1 MTYGRLVVRNLFRH
15 PLRTCFTTLSIALS
29 IFLVCAVLSLPSALT
44 AILDKA
50 TSNTRISVHHEAGL
64 TYLLPASYVNKIRG
78 VRGVAAVNHF
88 TWFGGLYDDP
98 KDLFP
103 NFAVDPD
110 TVAEMWPDYRIDPAA
125 LRRFR
130 AVRNAALVGEQTMRK
145 FGWRIGQNVTLKGTA
160 FPVDLTFEIVGVI
173 PAATGNPVVLWFS
186 HRYLEESLQPRPGW
200 PFSGFPLVGMV
211 WVQADRP
218 ENAERIMRDIDAL
231 FHNSEAETAAE
242 MERTFFQNFMSSYQ
256 GFIRVILGVGF
267 LVVAAVVLIAANTSA
282 MGVRERIPE
291 IAVLKSLG
299 FRRRPILAVLL
310 CESVLQGIVGGALGA
325 GGAFGLFR
333 GLAAAGKTGGL
344 GPLLGPLGSFYMSP
358 EIVAQGLGIALV
370 VGLVS
375 GVVPAWNGA
384 RLNVIDALRRLF

>member
-1 MTYGRLVVRNLFRH
+1 MTYGRLILRNLIRH
-15 PLRTCFTTLSIALS
+15 PLRSCFTTLSIALS

-44 AILDKA
+44 AILNKA

-64 TYLLPASYVNKIRG
+64 TYLLPASYVNKIRS
-78 VRGVAAVNHF
+78 VPGVAAVNQY
-88 TWFGGLYDDP
+88 TWFGGLYDEP
-98 KDLFP
+98 KNMFP
-103 NFAVDPD
+103 NFAIDAD
-110 TVAEMWPDYRIDPAA
+110 NVAAMWPDYQLDPAA

-130 AVRNAALVGEQTMRK
+130 AIRNAALVGEQTMRK
-145 FGWRIGQNVTLKGTA
+145 FGWKIGQNVTLKGTA
-160 FPVDLTFEIVGVI
+160 FPVNLTFEIVGMI
-173 PAATGNPVVLWFS
+173 PAATGNPVVLWFN
-186 HRYLEESLQPRPGW
+186 HKYLEESLQPRPGW
-200 PFSGFPLVGMV
+200 PFSGFPFVGMV

-218 ENAERIMRDIDAL
+218 EHTERIMRDIDVL

-242 MERTFFQNFMSSYQ
+242 TERSFFQNFMSSYQ

-310 CESVLQGIVGGALGA
+310 CESMLQGLVGGVVGA
-325 GGAFGLFR
+325 GGALLLFR
-333 GLAAAGKTGGL
+333 ALAAAGKTGGL
-344 GPLLGPLGSFYMSP
+344 GPLLGPLGSFYMSN
-358 EIVAQGLGIALV
+358 ETAMQGLLIALV
-370 VGLVS
+370 VGFVS
-375 GVVPAWNGA
+375 GIVPAWNGA

>member
-15 PLRTCFTTLSIALS
+15 PLRSLFTTLSIALS

-64 TYLLPASYVNKIRG
+64 TYLLPSSYVNKIRS
-78 VRGVAAVNHF
+78 VPGVAAVNHY
-88 TWFGGLYDDP
+88 TWFGGLVDDP
-98 KDLFP
+98 KDMFP
-103 NFAVDPD
+103 NFAIDPE
-110 TVAEMWPDYRIDPAA
+110 TVGAMWPDYKIDPAA

-130 AVRNAALVGEQTMRK
+130 AIRNAALVGEGTMRK
-145 FGWRIGQNVTLKGTA
+145 FGWKVGQNITLKGTA
-160 FPVDLTFEIVGVI
+160 FPVNLTFEIVGAI
-173 PAATGNPVVLWFS
+173 PSGSGNPVVLWFQ
-186 HRYLEESLQPRPGW
+186 HKYLEESLQPRPGW

-218 ENAERIMRDIDAL
+218 EHVERVMRDIDAL

-242 MERTFFQNFMSSYQ
+242 TERSFFQNFMSSFQ
-256 GFIRVILGVGF
+256 SFIRVILGVGF

-310 CESVLQGIVGGALGA
+310 CESMAQGLVGGVVGA
-325 GGAFGLFR
+325 SGAYFLFR
-333 GLAAAGKTGGL
+333 ALAAAGKTGGL
-344 GPLLGPLGSFYMSP
+344 GPLLGPLGSFYMST
-358 EIVAQGLGIALV
+358 ETAMQGVVIALA
-370 VGLVS
+370 VGVVS
-375 GVVPAWNGA
+375 GIVPAWNGA
-384 RLNVIDALRRLF
+384 RLNVIEALRRLF

>member
-15 PLRTCFTTLSIALS
+15 PLRSVFTTLSIALS

-44 AILDKA
+44 AILDRA

-64 TYLLPASYVNKIRG
+64 TYLLPASYVNKVRG
-78 VRGVAAVNHF
+78 VRGVVAVNHY
-88 TWFGGLYDDP
+88 TWFGGLYDEP
-98 KDLFP
+98 KNMFP
-103 NFAVDPD
+103 NFAIDPD
-110 TVAEMWPDYRIDPAA
+110 SVAEMWPDYHLDPAA
-125 LRRFR
+125 IRRFR
-130 AVRNAALVGEQTMRK
+130 AIRNAALVGEQTMRK
-145 FGWRIGQNVTLKGTA
+145 FGWKIGQNITLKGTA
-160 FPVDLTFEIVGVI
+160 FPVNLTFEIVGQI
-173 PAATGNPVVLWFS
+173 SSASGNPVVLWF
-186 HRYLEESLQPRPGW
+186 HHKYLEESLQPRPGW

-218 ENAERIMRDIDAL
+218 ENVPRIMRDIDAL

-242 MERTFFQNFMSSYQ
+242 TERSFFSNFMSSFQ

-291 IAVLKSLG
+291 IAVLKSIG

-310 CESVLQGIVGGALGA
+310 CESMLQGLVGGVVGA
-325 GGAFGLFR
+325 GSAYFLFR

-344 GPLLGPLGSFYMSP
+344 GPLLGPLGSFYMST
-358 EIVAQGLGIALV
+358 ETAMEGIGIALA
-370 VGLVS
+370 VGAVS
-375 GVVPAWNGA
+375 GIVPAWTGA
-384 RLNVIDALRRLF
+384 RLNVVDALRRLF

>member
-1 MTYGRLVVRNLFRH
+1 MTYGHLVVRNLFRH
-15 PLRTCFTTLSIALS
+15 PLRSLFTTLSIALS

-44 AILDKA
+44 AILDQA
-50 TSNTRISVHHEAGL
+50 VSNTRISVHHEAGL
-64 TYLLPASYVNKIRG
+64 TYLLPASYVNK
-78 VRGVAAVNHF
+78 VRSVRHVAAVNHY

-98 KDLFP
+98 KDMFP
-103 NFAVDPD
+103 NFAIDPG
-110 TVAEMWPDYRIDPAA
+110 TVGDMWPDYGIDPAA

-160 FPVDLTFEIVGVI
+160 FPVNLTFEIVGVI
-173 PAATGNPVVLWFS
+173 PAKSGNPVVLWF
-186 HRYLEESLQPRPGW
+186 HHKYLEESLQPRPGW
-200 PFSGFPLVGMV
+200 PFSGFPFVGMV

-218 ENAERIMRDIDAL
+218 EHVEGIMREIDAL
-231 FHNSEAETAAE
+231 FRNSEAETAAE
-242 MERTFFQNFMSSYQ
+242 TEMSFFQNFMSSFS

-310 CESVLQGIVGGALGA
+310 CESMLQGVVGGAIGA
-325 GGAFGLFR
+325 AGAFFVFR
-333 GLAAAGKTGGL
+333 ALAAAGKTGGL

-358 EIVAQGLGIALV
+358 EIAMQGLAISLV
-370 VGLVS
+370 VGFVS
-375 GVVPAWNGA
+375 GIVPAWNGA
-384 RLNVIDALRRLF
+384 RLNVTEALRRLF

>member
-1 MTYGRLVVRNLFRH
+1 MSYGRLIVRNLFRH
-15 PLRTCFTTLSIALS
+15 PLRSVFTTLSIALS

-50 TSNTRISVHHEAGL
+50 VSNTRISVHHEAGL
-64 TYLLPASYVNKIRG
+64 TYLLPASYVNKVRS
-78 VRGVAAVNHF
+78 VRGVAAVNHY
-88 TWFGGLYDDP
+88 TWFGGIYDEP
-98 KDLFP
+98 KNMFP
-103 NFAVDPD
+103 NFGIDPD
-110 TVAEMWPDYRIDPAA
+110 NVAEMWPDYHIDPTA

-130 AVRNAALVGEQTMRK
+130 AIRNAALVGEQTMRK
-145 FGWRIGQNVTLKGTA
+145 FGWKVGQNVTLKGTA
-160 FPVDLTFEIVGVI
+160 FPINLTFEIVGEI
-173 PAATGNPVVLWFS
+173 PSASGNPVVLWF
-186 HRYLEESLQPRPGW
+186 HHKYLEESLQPRPGW
-200 PFSGFPLVGMV
+200 PFSGFPFVGMV

-218 ENAERIMRDIDAL
+218 ENVERIMRDIDAL

-242 MERTFFQNFMSSYQ
+242 TEKAFYQNFMSSFSS
-256 GFIRVILGVGF
+256 FIRVILGVGF

-310 CESVLQGIVGGALGA
+310 CESMLQGIVGGKIGA
-325 GGAFGLFR
+325 AGAFVLFR

-344 GPLLGPLGSFYMSP
+344 GPLLGPLGSFYMSS
-358 EIVAQGLGIALV
+358 EIVLQGMGIALA
-370 VGLVS
+370 VGFVA

-384 RLNVIDALRRLF
+384 RLNVVDALRRLC